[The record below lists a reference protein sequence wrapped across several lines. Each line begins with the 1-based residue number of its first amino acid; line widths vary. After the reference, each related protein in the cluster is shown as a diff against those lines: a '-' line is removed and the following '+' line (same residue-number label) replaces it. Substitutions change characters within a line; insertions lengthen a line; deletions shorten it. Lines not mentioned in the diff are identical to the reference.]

1 MEKNILHSFSIK
13 LQDINPLCQEH
24 KSPYI
29 AICIN
34 PNCHNLPVCVN
45 CLIINHFKD
54 HDQNNLIPIKE
65 YLDKVD
71 EYFLSKL
78 GHEEN
83 INLMEIKTTLL
94 DVLENFKYE
103 SDEIVESM
111 KKNIFN
117 EFSQYEEPNTSINIS
132 DRIYS
137 SIIIRNDP
145 IQSLME
151 ELSKLEISFDPKKR
165 KFGSTKT
172 NSEKDKILKNL
183 EINQFLEKLEDII
196 KGLKKKLT
204 VFPSTFSF
212 KTFNLSD
219 DNVIKITETPEG
231 INFKKIGSVAT
242 TYLVIS
248 NEHLDFSKI
257 IIWRLKPINLP
268 NRWMGIGILP
278 RDKYKREGWNSTD
291 LIGLNCD
298 KYFLDRGN
306 NQSGSRFEV
315 TTQSVLT
322 FTLNGP
328 EFSLKIENC
337 CPKFEIT
344 VQNLEPRLEYCLA
357 LFLHYPSSEI
367 ILMK

>member
-78 GHEEN
+78 GQEEN

-132 DRIYS
+132 DRIFS
-137 SIIIRNDP
+137 SIIVKNDP
-145 IQSLME
+145 IQSLKG
-151 ELSKLEISFDPKKR
+151 ELSQLEISFDPIKR
-165 KFGSTKT
+165 KFESTKT

-183 EINQFLEKLEDII
+183 EMNQFVEKLEDII

-204 VFPSTFSF
+204 VFPSTFYF
-212 KTFNLSD
+212 KTFNLAD
-219 DNVIKITETPEG
+219 DNLIKITET
-231 INFKKIGSVAT
+231 ICI
-242 TYLVIS
+242 
-248 NEHLDFSKI
+248 
-257 IIWRLKPINLP
+257 LK
-268 NRWMGIGILP
+268 
-278 RDKYKREGWNSTD
+278 S
-291 LIGLNCD
+291 
-298 KYFLDRGN
+298 
-306 NQSGSRFEV
+306 
-315 TTQSVLT
+315 
-322 FTLNGP
+322 
-328 EFSLKIENC
+328 
-337 CPKFEIT
+337 
-344 VQNLEPRLEYCLA
+344 
-357 LFLHYPSSEI
+357 
-367 ILMK
+367 